1 MAVRK
6 PKILDTGLRRHD
18 DISFFSDH
26 RLNSTTFGVGVRTR
40 KSSCMRK
47 SLLLKQII
55 QLLAG
60 LSGLICCLRRRRP
73 DSRRKVIAEI
83 SPILYRH
90 LLRKRFGALIW
101 RVKIVLLA
109 IEAAVDVGAAFYARI
124 VSENFFVENQFL
136 AAMVT
141 REFLH
146 DCLP

>member
-1 MAVRK
+1 MRSPDSIVVFSPARVDEAKDALRK
-6 PKILDTGLRRHD
+6 IP
-18 DISFFSDH
+18 
-26 RLNSTTFGVGVRTR
+26 R
-40 KSSCMRK
+40 KRA

-60 LSGLICCLRRRRP
+60 LSGLVSSLRRRRP

-83 SPILYRH
+83 PPILYGN
-90 LLRKRFGALIW
+90 LLSERFGALIR

-109 IEAAVDVGAAFYARI
+109 IQAAVDVGAAFYARI
-124 VSENFFVENQFL
+124 VSENLFVENQFL

-146 DCLP
+146 KSLP